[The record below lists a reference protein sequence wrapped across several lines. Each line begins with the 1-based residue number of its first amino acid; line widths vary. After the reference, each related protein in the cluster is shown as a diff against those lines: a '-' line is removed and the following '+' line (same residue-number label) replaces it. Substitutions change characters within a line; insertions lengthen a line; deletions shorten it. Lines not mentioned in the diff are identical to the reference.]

1 MNEKVQSYI
10 LHRYFFIFFYKKGI
24 IKNFS
29 KFTGKHLRQSLL
41 FNKVAG
47 RPATLLKKQ
56 TLTQVFS

>member
-29 KFTGKHLRQSLL
+29 KFMGKHLRQSLL

-47 RPATLLKKQ
+47 RPATLLKNR
-56 TLTQVFS
+56 L